1 VDRTRDGVHPLSS
14 PTSQY
19 IDLHL
24 HSTAS
29 DGTLSPRVVVERARA
44 AKLAAIALTD
54 HDTLAGL
61 AEARETGTRLG
72 LQVVSGCEFSVAATW
87 GELHVLG
94 YFLPSESEEIE
105 VFLAERRND
114 RYRRA
119 GGMVSRLHGL
129 GITIEFDQ
137 VLEAAAGGAIGRPHV
152 AQVLVDRGAVRHV
165 QDAFDRYLGRGRPA
179 FVEKDLPSFRDVAD
193 LVHRVGGLV
202 SAAHIKDR
210 GTRRTLRRLRDEG
223 LDAVEIRHPSHTPDI
238 RAVLTEHAAA
248 LGLLPTGGSDW
259 HGDTGPEPSLTSIG
273 TQEVPPEWLTQLERR
288 REERAAER

>member
-1 VDRTRDGVHPLSS
+1 MDGAGDGVHALSS
-14 PTSQY
+14 PTHRH

-29 DGTLSPRVVVERARA
+29 DGTLSPRVVVERARDA
-44 AKLAAIALTD
+44 NLAAIALTD

-61 AEARETGTRLG
+61 AEAREAGERVG
-72 LQVVSGCEFSVAATW
+72 LRVVSGCEFSVAATW

-94 YFLPSESEEIE
+94 YFLPSESDEIE
-105 VFLAERRND
+105 TFLAGRRND

-119 GGMVSRLHGL
+119 GGMVSRLHSL
-129 GITIEFDQ
+129 GVTIEFDQ
-137 VLEAAAGGAIGRPHV
+137 VLETAGGGAIGRPHV
-152 AQVLVDRGAVRHV
+152 AQVLVNRGAVRNV
-165 QDAFDRYLGRGRPA
+165 QDAFDRYLGRGKPA

-210 GTRRTLRRLRDEG
+210 GTRRALRRLRDDG
-223 LDAVEIRHPSHTPDI
+223 LDAVEIRHPSHTPET
-238 RAVLTEHAAA
+238 RTVLAEHAAD

-259 HGDTGPEPSLTSIG
+259 HGDAGSEPSLATIG
-273 TQEVPPEWLTQLERR
+273 AQEVPEEWLNQLERR
-288 REERAAER
+288 REERESHR

>member
-1 VDRTRDGVHPLSS
+1 VDGAGDGVHALSS
-14 PTSQY
+14 PTHRH

-29 DGTLSPRVVVERARA
+29 DGTLSPRVVVERARDA
-44 AKLAAIALTD
+44 NLAAIALTD

-61 AEARETGTRLG
+61 AEAREAGERVG
-72 LQVVSGCEFSVAATW
+72 LRVVSGCEFSVAATW

-94 YFLPSESEEIE
+94 YFLPSESDEIE
-105 VFLAERRND
+105 TFLAGRRND

-119 GGMVSRLHGL
+119 GGMVSRLHSL
-129 GITIEFDQ
+129 GVTIEFDQ
-137 VLEAAAGGAIGRPHV
+137 VLETAGGGAIGRPHV
-152 AQVLVDRGAVRHV
+152 AQVLVNRGAVRNV
-165 QDAFDRYLGRGRPA
+165 QDAFDRYLGRGKPA

-210 GTRRTLRRLRDEG
+210 GTRRALRRLRDDG
-223 LDAVEIRHPSHTPDI
+223 LDAVEIRHPSHTPET
-238 RAVLTEHAAA
+238 RTVLAEHAAD

-259 HGDTGPEPSLTSIG
+259 HGDAGSEPSLATIG
-273 TQEVPPEWLTQLERR
+273 AQEVPEEWLNQLERR
-288 REERAAER
+288 REERESHR